1 MTDAVTLLGSRQVS
15 SLMMAAGFSGSS
27 YRVSNG
33 DVDQAC
39 PTDVELFE
47 HFIKYGADEGRNFQI
62 DLVRGGFTEL
72 WQETCG
78 SPLHNVACGM
88 LRAAVNSSIKQ
99 NGLSTA
105 LKQYLT
111 WTEFNFRPVI
121 VIGDSHTQAYGR
133 PFARD
138 GFIVVPFVLLCTGG
152 SALGLGN
159 PKSVSQY
166 GPMIA
171 NTLESVRSSVEL
183 MSIPVLFKF
192 GQVDLE
198 FVINFKRARH
208 EVLSFKINDYEA
220 FFEQST
226 TAYSEYLERVVPEHG
241 RTRVD
246 VVSIFPPVL
255 SDEAIR
261 NGYFNE
267 DIAQR
272 EGVVREDLKE
282 ALRLMTHPDWGTRVK
297 LHAAYNT
304 LIEAKTSNLGF
315 AFVDDFFPII
325 GEDGLPRTRFW
336 KRHNGF
342 DHHVVSL
349 PGETVFSDILW
360 ERLSLKR

>member
-1 MTDAVTLLGSRQVS
+1 MTDAVTTLGFRQVS
-15 SLMMAAGFSGSS
+15 SLMMAAGFSGKS
-27 YRVSNG
+27 YRASNR

-39 PTDVELFE
+39 PTDVESFE
-47 HFIKYGADEGRNFQI
+47 HFIKHGANEARNFQI

-78 SPLHNVACGM
+78 SPVHNVACAM
-88 LRAAVNSSIKQ
+88 LRAAISSSIKQ
-99 NGLSTA
+99 RGLLTA
-105 LKQYLT
+105 LKQYLV
-111 WTEFNFRPVI
+111 WTELNFCPVI
-121 VIGDSHTQAYGR
+121 VIGDSHTQAYGA

-138 GFIVVPFVLLCTGG
+138 GFIVVPFVLLCTSG

-171 NTLESVRSSVEL
+171 NTLESVRSSVEFK
-183 MSIPVLFKF
+183 SIPVLFKF
-192 GQVDLE
+192 GQVDSE
-198 FVINFKRARH
+198 FVINFKRARDK
-208 EVLSFKINDYEA
+208 VLSFRSNDYHA

-226 TAYSEYLERVVPEHG
+226 TAYSEYLERIVPEYS
-241 RTRVD
+241 RLSVD

-255 SDEAIR
+255 SDEAIQ
-261 NGYFNE
+261 NGYFND

-272 EGVVREDLKE
+272 EGVIREDLKE

-297 LHAAYNT
+297 LHAVYNT
-304 LIEAKTSNLGF
+304 LLETKISTLGF
-315 AFVDDFFPII
+315 AFVDDFYPII
-325 GEDGLPRTRFW
+325 AEDGLPRTRFW

-342 DHHVVSL
+342 NHHVVSL